1 MAEVKDHGEPGFSA
15 PAKSPRRD
23 ARGARAPRIEV
34 SDGALI
40 PGKGEKP
47 ALSAWRISF
56 FGAILLLVFLS
67 TRHWVVPFLSRL
79 TGLDMKSFFRIPEP
93 DPYWQIIKF
102 IPDGILRTLQV
113 TILSIFFSFF
123 VGLVTGIGRISRI
136 VIVNRIAT
144 IYVEIIRGIPLL
156 VQIFYIYYALAK
168 FIQVPDITAAVIAMT
183 VCYGAYLGEIFRA
196 GIQSISKGQMEAA
209 IALGLTRGQ
218 ALGRIILPQTL
229 RVVLPPLG
237 NEFIALLKDSSLVSI
252 LAVSDLLR
260 RGREYA
266 SVSFAYFQSYTVV
279 ALVYLV
285 MTLFFSRLVA
295 IMEERLNKGGR

>member
-1 MAEVKDHGEPGFSA
+1 M
-15 PAKSPRRD
+15 
-23 ARGARAPRIEV
+23 

-40 PGKGEKP
+40 PGKGEKS
-47 ALSAWRISF
+47 AFSAWRISF
-56 FGAILLLVFLS
+56 FGAIAVLVILPVLS
-67 TRHWVVPFLSRL
+67 
-79 TGLDMKSFFRIPEP
+79 P
-93 DPYWQIIKF
+93 DPYWRIIQF
-102 IPDGILRTLQV
+102 LPDGILITLEV
-113 TILSIFFSFF
+113 TVMSIACSLV
-123 VGLVTGIGRISRI
+123 VGLITGIGRISRI
-136 VIVNRIAT
+136 TIINRIAT

-156 VQIFYIYYALAK
+156 VQIFYIYYALGK
-168 FIQVPDITAAVIAMT
+168 LIQVPDIFAAVIAMT

-196 GIQSISKGQMEAA
+196 GIQSIHKGQMEAA
-209 IALGLTRGQ
+209 IALGLTRAQ
-218 ALGRIILPQTL
+218 ALRRIILPQTI

-266 SVSFAYFQSYTVV
+266 SKTFNYFEAFTVV

-295 IMEERLNKGGR
+295 LMEERMSRRDR

>member
-1 MAEVKDHGEPGFSA
+1 MAEVENVRGAGTPSRV
-15 PAKSPRRD
+15 PVSPRRESRND
-23 ARGARAPRIEV
+23 RAGRIEV

-40 PGKGEKP
+40 PGRNEK
-47 ALSAWRISF
+47 AAFSAWRVSF
-56 FGAILLLVFLS
+56 FGALALLAYLFIARPHPYRDIMLFL
-67 TRHWVVPFLSRL
+67 
-79 TGLDMKSFFRIPEP
+79 
-93 DPYWQIIKF
+93 
-102 IPDGILRTLQV
+102 PDGILKTFEVTL
-113 TILSIFFSFF
+113 LSIACALV
-123 VGLVTGIGRISRI
+123 VGLITGLGRISRVMI
-136 VIVNRIAT
+136 LNRIAT
-144 IYVEIIRGIPLL
+144 VYVEIIRGIPLL
-156 VQIFYIYYALAK
+156 VQIFYIYYALGK
-168 FIQVPDITAAVIAMT
+168 IIQVPDIFAAVIAMT

-196 GIQSISKGQMEAA
+196 GIQSIPKGQMEAA

-218 ALGRIILPQTL
+218 ALRRIILPQTM

-266 SVSFAYFQSYTVV
+266 SKTFDYFEAFTVV

-295 IMEERLNKGGR
+295 YMEERMNRRGR

>member
-1 MAEVKDHGEPGFSA
+1 MAEVKDTRRGPKPGSG
-15 PAKSPRRD
+15 PKNDRDPRQG
-23 ARGARAPRIEV
+23 RGAYIDV

-40 PGKGEKP
+40 PEKGEKP

-56 FGAILLLVFLS
+56 FGALALLIILPIV
-67 TRHWVVPFLSRL
+67 R
-79 TGLDMKSFFRIPEP
+79 K
-93 DPYWQIIKF
+93 DPYLAILEF
-102 IPDGILRTLQV
+102 IPDGVLRTLEV

-123 VGLVTGIGRISRI
+123 VGLITGLGRISRI
-136 VIVNRIAT
+136 AIINRIAT
-144 IYVEIIRGIPLL
+144 VYVEIIRGIPLL
-156 VQIFYIYYALAK
+156 VQIFYIYYALGR
-168 FIQVPDITAAVIAMT
+168 FIRVPDIVAAVIAMT

-196 GIQSISKGQMEAA
+196 GIQSIHKGQMEAA

-218 ALGRIILPQTL
+218 AMMRIILPQTVK
-229 RVVLPPLG
+229 VVLPPLG

-266 SVSFAYFQSYTVV
+266 SKTFYYFEAFTIV

-285 MTLFFSRLVA
+285 MTLFFSRMVGV
-295 IMEERLNKGGR
+295 MEERLNRRGR